1 MVFTGLIQET
11 GKVRKAG
18 RRGGFL
24 TLEIAYDGKRGML
37 RTGDSMAVSG
47 VCLTAT
53 TSGENAFTADLSEET
68 QRSSTLGGLKVGDRV
83 NLERPVAA
91 ADPLGGHIVLGHV
104 DGVGRLRRVTPA
116 GGGLRILIEAPQEIM
131 GLLVEKGSAAVDG
144 VSLTV
149 GSLQSD
155 AFEVFLIPETQA
167 RTTLSDMRVGERVNL
182 EADYLAKL
190 VWKFLGRDRSVKE
203 LFPGV
208 RGED

>member
-1 MVFTGLIQET
+1 MFTGLIQET
-11 GKVRKAG
+11 GRIRKTG

-24 TLEIAYDGKRGML
+24 TLEISYDGKGGAL
-37 RTGDSMAVSG
+37 RSGDSMAVSG

-53 TSGENAFTADLSEET
+53 TSGENSFTADLSEDT
-68 QRSSTLGGLKVGDRV
+68 QRSSTLGGLRVGDRV
-83 NLERPVAA
+83 NLERPVTA

-104 DGVGRLRRVTPA
+104 DGVGRLRKVTPT
-116 GGGLRILIEAPQEIM
+116 GGGLRILIQAPKEIM
-131 GLLVEKGSAAVDG
+131 DLLVEKGSAAVDG

-149 GSLQSD
+149 GSLKSD
-155 AFEVFLIPETQA
+155 AFEVFLIPETQT
-167 RTTLSDMRVGERVNL
+167 RTTLSDMRVGDRVNL

-190 VWKFLGRDRSVKE
+190 VRKFIGRERPVRG

>member
-68 QRSSTLGGLKVGDRV
+68 QRSSTLGGLKVGDRHV
-83 NLERPVAA
+83 RPGTGC
-91 ADPLGGHIVLGHV
+91 PH